1 MKKFGAILVL
11 FMVGALVFAGGQSEG
26 SGASEEPMTLRVT
39 NTLPLDHPMNMA
51 LQQFS
56 DGVAERTDGM
66 LQVDLFPNSTLGGNE
81 EMVEGVQLGTIDM
94 CNQFAGAF
102 ANYVPEMEVLALA
115 FLFQSEDHLYASLN
129 GRPGEILSDALVEK
143 GFVPLGYFYGG
154 SRSLM
159 NNVRPINRP
168 SDLEGLKI
176 RTIPTNI
183 TLEGVNRMGA
193 IATPMS
199 QADVY
204 SALEQGV
211 LDGWENSPIT
221 LYTLK
226 LYEVTD
232 YVSWTRHFMTPDLF
246 AISAKTWAKLS
257 DDQKTIIQEEAQ
269 KAVEYERSIWAEN
282 TEEAITAL
290 LEEGVEFNDVADL
303 DAFREATSSLWGEYE
318 AKYQNGLIDEV
329 LALAD

>member
-1 MKKFGAILVL
+1 MKKLGVFLVL
-11 FMVGALVFAGGQSEG
+11 LLAAAFVFAGGQSEG
-26 SGASEEPMTLRVT
+26 SSAQAESTTLRVT
-39 NTLPLDHPMNMA
+39 NTLPMDHPMNMA
-51 LQQFS
+51 LQVFA
-56 DGVAERTDGM
+56 DGVADRTDGRIEV
-66 LQVDLFPNSTLGGNE
+66 QLFPNSTLGGNE

-129 GRPGEILSDALVEK
+129 GEPGDILADALLEK

-159 NNVRPINRP
+159 NNVRPINTP
-168 SDLEGLKI
+168 EDLNGLKI

-183 TLEGVNRMGA
+183 TLEGINRMGA

-221 LYTLK
+221 LYTLR
-226 LYEVTD
+226 LHEVTE

-257 DDQKTIIQEEAQ
+257 DADKVIIQEEAQ
-269 KAVEYERSIWAEN
+269 KAVEYERGIWAEN
-282 TEEAITAL
+282 SADAVEAL
-290 LEEGVEFNDVADL
+290 LEEGVKFNDVANL
-303 DAFREATSSLWGEYE
+303 DAFRQATSSLWDEYE
-318 AKYQNGLIDEV
+318 AKYQNGLIDAV
-329 LALAD
+329 LAAAE

>member
-1 MKKFGAILVL
+1 MKKLSVVLVL
-11 FMVGALVFAGGQSEG
+11 ILTGAMLFASGQGESQG
-26 SGASEEPMTLRVT
+26 SQGPMTLRVT
-39 NTLPLDHPMNMA
+39 NTLPMDHPMNLA
-51 LQQFS
+51 LKQFS
-56 DGVAERTDGM
+56 EGVSKRTDGRIEVQM
-66 LQVDLFPNSTLGGNE
+66 FPNSQLGGNT

-115 FLFQSEDHLYASLN
+115 FLFQSEDHLFASLN
-129 GRPGEILSDALVEK
+129 GKPGEILAKALREK
-143 GFVPLGYFYGG
+143 GFEPLGYFYGG

-168 SDLEGLKI
+168 ADLNGLKI

-183 TLEGVNRMGA
+183 TLEGINAMGA

-221 LYTLK
+221 LQTLK
-226 LYEVTD
+226 LYEVTK

-257 DDQKTIIQEEAQ
+257 DADKAIIKDEAS
-269 KAVEYERSIWAEN
+269 KAVTYERQIWGKKSD
-282 TEEAITAL
+282 EAVAQL
-290 LEEGVEFNDVADL
+290 KEEGVKFNDVADL
-303 DAFREATSSLWGEYE
+303 QAFRDATSPLWNQYE
-318 AKYQNGLIDEV
+318 EKYHNGLIQAV
-329 LALAD
+329 LDLR

>member
-1 MKKFGAILVL
+1 MKKLGIVLVVL
-11 FMVGALVFAGGQSEG
+11 LIGVFVFANGQGEE
-26 SGASEEPMTLRVT
+26 SGQKAMTLRVT

-51 LQQFS
+51 LQQFAE
-56 DGVAERTDGM
+56 GVAERTAG
-66 LQVDLFPNSTLGGNE
+66 QVKVELFPNSQLGGNE

-129 GRPGEILSDALVEK
+129 GKAGDILAEALLKK

-168 SDLEGLKI
+168 ADLNGLKI

-183 TLEGVNRMGA
+183 TLEGINRMGA

-246 AISAKTWAKLS
+246 AISAKTWGKLS
-257 DDQKTIIQEEAQ
+257 DDQKKIITEEAQ
-269 KAVEYERSIWAEN
+269 KAVAYERSIWAEN
-282 TEEAITAL
+282 TQKAIDAL
-290 LEEGVEFNDVADL
+290 KAEGVEFNDVADL
-303 DAFREATSSLWGEYE
+303 DAFRKATSSLWNEYE
-318 AKYQNGLIDEV
+318 DKYKNGLIDAV
-329 LALAD
+329 LSAAK

>member
-1 MKKFGAILVL
+1 MKKFGAVLVL
-11 FMVGALVFAGGQSEG
+11 ALVATFVFAGGQGEG
-26 SGASEEPMTLRVT
+26 SSADKPMTLRVT
-39 NTLPLDHPMNMA
+39 NTLPMDHPMNMA
-51 LQQFS
+51 LQVFS
-56 DGVAERTDGM
+56 DGVAERTEGRIS
-66 LQVDLFPNSTLGGNE
+66 VEIFPNSQLGGNE

-94 CNQFAGAF
+94 ANQFAGAF

-115 FLFQSEDHLYASLN
+115 FLFQSEEHLYASLN
-129 GRPGEILSDALVEK
+129 GEPGDILADALLEK

-168 SDLEGLKI
+168 SDLNGLKI

-183 TLEGVNRMGA
+183 TLEGINRMGA

-221 LYTLK
+221 LYTLR
-226 LYEVTD
+226 LHEVTK

-257 DDQKTIIQEEAQ
+257 DADKAIIREEAQ
-269 KAVEYERSIWAEN
+269 KAVEYERGIWAEN
-282 TEEAITAL
+282 SAAAVEAL

-303 DAFREATSSLWGEYE
+303 DAFREATSSLWDEYE
-318 AKYQNGLIDEV
+318 AKYQNGLIDAV
-329 LALAD
+329 LAAAE